1 MIVTTSAIR
10 VIPLFLLNV
19 SFNIFLLP
27 RFYFLFYINLSHL
40 LYTYLSL
47 PFLAFLYLTISSLI
61 RFSMYIN
68 FWLFIL
74 YAFML
79 SYSVYFCNHFCIYF
93 ILHFYYKNYNSFKP
107 IQKSLYIYHHL
118 YITLSK
124 KEEKFIGTPHNNAEI
139 GQIAKNVIMPG
150 DPNRAKLIA
159 EKYLEN
165 YKLNCYKK
173 YSTSDQY

>member
-1 MIVTTSAIR
+1 MFSSFFSFYFYIIHSFLRPQRKLFSTIVTTSAIS

-61 RFSMYIN
+61 WFSMYIN

-74 YAFML
+74 HAFML

-93 ILHFYYKNYNSFKP
+93 ILHFYYKITILSNQFKKAC
-107 IQKSLYIYHHL
+107 IFTI
-118 YITLSK
+118 IC
-124 KEEKFIGTPHNNAEI
+124 I
-139 GQIAKNVIMPG
+139 
-150 DPNRAKLIA
+150 
-159 EKYLEN
+159 
-165 YKLNCYKK
+165 
-173 YSTSDQY
+173 